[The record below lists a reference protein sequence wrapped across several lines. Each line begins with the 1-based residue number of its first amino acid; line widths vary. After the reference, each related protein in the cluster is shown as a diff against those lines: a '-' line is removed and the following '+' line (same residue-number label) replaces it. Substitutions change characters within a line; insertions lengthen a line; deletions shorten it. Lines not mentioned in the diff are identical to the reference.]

1 MTLIDA
7 DPYSRRVIGCA
18 IEVHKTL
25 GPGLLE
31 AIYEAA
37 LCFELQQSGLRFDR
51 QPQFPVIYKG
61 QSLDLNLRPDLIA
74 EDSLVVEI
82 KSLQVVLPVHE
93 AQLHTY
99 MKLAALPTGL
109 LLNFNEPLMKDGI
122 RRRLL

>member
-7 DPYSRRVIGCA
+7 DQYSRRVIGCA

-31 AIYEAA
+31 SIYEAA
-37 LCFELQQSGLRFDR
+37 LCLELRQVGLRFDR

-61 QSLDLNLRPDLIA
+61 QLLDLNLRPDLIV
-74 EDSLVVEI
+74 EDSLIVEI
-82 KSLQVVLPVHE
+82 KSLQTILPVHE
-93 AQLHTY
+93 AQLQTY
-99 MKLAALPTGL
+99 MKLSAIPTGL

>member
-1 MTLIDA
+1 MTLVDA

-25 GPGLLE
+25 GHGLLE

-37 LCFELQQSGLRFDR
+37 LYFELQQIGLRFDR
-51 QPQFPVIYKG
+51 QPQFPVMYKG
-61 QSLDLNLRPDLIA
+61 RSLDLNLRPDLIV
-74 EDSLVVEI
+74 EDSLIVEI
-82 KSLQVVLPVHE
+82 KSLQAVLPVHE

-99 MKLAALPTGL
+99 MKLAAISTGL
-109 LLNFNEPLMKDGI
+109 LLNFNEPLLKDGI

>member
-7 DPYSRRVIGCA
+7 DRHSKQVIGCA

-37 LCFELQQSGLRFDR
+37 LCLELRQTGLRFDR
-51 QPQFPVIYKG
+51 QPWFPVIYKG
-61 QSLDLNLRPDLIA
+61 QSLDLTLRPNLIV

-82 KSLQVVLPVHE
+82 KSVHTILPVHE
-93 AQLHTY
+93 AQLQTY
-99 MKLAALPTGL
+99 MKLSAIPVGL
-109 LLNFNEPLMKDGI
+109 LLNFNETVLKNGI